1 MVLVDEEKKKEK
13 FTSYQ
18 TEKDVVGKHTLE
30 IPDGGNARCDR
41 QISTLACNVT
51 LLGLHFWSPE

>member
-51 LLGLHFWSPE
+51 LLGLHF